1 MSRSGPGVPPWYF
14 RPSMELQAEYV
25 ANVFKSIKN
34 ELRKAV
40 IGNDEVIDQLVLA
53 FFSGGHVLLEGV
65 PGLGKTL
72 MVKSLAQVLGMNFN
86 RIQFTPDLM
95 PADIIG
101 TTIVVQGE
109 GGDRAFRFQKGPLF
123 TNLLLAD
130 EVNRATAKTQSALL
144 EAMAESTVTVAGKT
158 RPLGD
163 PFFVMATQNPLEM
176 DGTYRLPEAQLDRFA
191 FKLMVEL
198 PTKDDLTGIIDRN
211 ITNTRIDLEPKT
223 TPEMVQRIKTLVR
236 DVPVAERLKDYAS
249 RLVLA
254 TQPTSRHAPAKVQKY
269 VAYGSSPRGLLALVH
284 GAKARALAHGRL
296 NVSLEDLHALA
307 LPVLRHRVI
316 MNFEGEAEGVTPEAM
331 IEDLLSLGEDGF

>member
-1 MSRSGPGVPPWYF
+1 
-14 RPSMELQAEYV
+14 MELQAEYV
-25 ANVFKSIKN
+25 ANVFKSIKQ
-34 ELRKAV
+34 EVRKSV
-40 IGNDEVIDQLVLA
+40 VGNDEIVDLLLVA
-53 FFSGGHVLLEGV
+53 FYCGGHVLLEGV

-72 MVKSLAQVLGMNFN
+72 MVKSLSTVLGLDFH

-109 GGDRAFRFQKGPLF
+109 AGDRAFRFQKGPLF

-176 DGTYRLPEAQLDRFA
+176 DGTYRLPEAQLDRFF
-191 FKLMVEL
+191 FKLLVDL
-198 PTKDDLTGIIDRN
+198 PTKEQLTGIVDRN
-211 ITNTRIDLEPKT
+211 ISNLQVTLERKASPQSV
-223 TPEMVQRIKTLVR
+223 VQIKALVR
-236 DVPVAERLKDYAS
+236 DVPINDRVKDYAA

-254 TQPTSRHAPAKVQKY
+254 TQPAHPGAPAIVKKY
-269 VAYGSSPRGLLALVH
+269 VAYGASPRGLLALVH
-284 GAKARALAHGRL
+284 GAKARALAAGRL
-296 NVSLEDLHALA
+296 NVSTDDLKALA
-307 LPVLRHRVI
+307 LPVLRHRI
-316 MNFEGEAEGVTPEAM
+316 ILNFEGEAEGITPEHL
-331 IEDLLSLGEDGF
+331 IERLIGFNEDDL

>member
-1 MSRSGPGVPPWYF
+1 
-14 RPSMELQAEYV
+14 MELQAEYV
-25 ANVFKSIKN
+25 ANVFRSIRQ
-34 ELRKAV
+34 EVGKAV
-40 IGNDEVIDQLVLA
+40 VGNDEIINLLLTA
-53 FFSGGHVLLEGV
+53 FYCGGHVLLEGV

-72 MVKSLAQVLGMNFN
+72 MVKSLATVLGLDFH

-130 EVNRATAKTQSALL
+130 EINRATAKTQSALL

-176 DGTYRLPEAQLDRFA
+176 DGTYRLPEAQLDRFF
-191 FKLMVEL
+191 FKVMVDL
-198 PTKDDLTGIIDRN
+198 PTKQQLMAIVDCN
-211 ITNTRIDLEPKT
+211 ISNTKVELERKASPQS
-223 TPEMVQRIKTLVR
+223 VIQIKALVR
-236 DVPVAERLKDYAS
+236 DVPISDRVKDYAA

-254 TQPTSRHAPAKVQKY
+254 TQPANPGAPAIIKKN
-269 VAYGSSPRGLLALVH
+269 VAYGASPRGLLALVH
-284 GAKARALAHGRL
+284 GAKARALASGRL
-296 NVSLEDLHALA
+296 NVSIEDLKALA
-307 LPVLRHRVI
+307 IPVLRHRI
-316 MNFEGEAEGVTPEAM
+316 ILNFEGEAEGITPEHL
-331 IEDLLSLGEDGF
+331 IERLTSFGEDDL